1 MEKKLDKKI
10 LIGLIGLA
18 VFLIICVLV
27 IANGTAPLAIDQKI
41 QNWAFSLRDY
51 DLFWLTKLTKLSNTK
66 FIVALLILLGILPWT
81 RKKYGVPIAA
91 AEVTGLAAYTILKK
105 VIARPRP
112 DVSLHLISQGGFSF
126 PSGHGATSLI
136 VYGLGICLIRKY
148 VKNEI
153 LKNVLTV
160 ILSIL
165 IILIGFSRIYVGV
178 HWPTD
183 VLASWGLGIFIICMT
198 LMVIENLENIKEK

>member
-10 LIGLIGLA
+10 LIGLLGLA
-18 VFLIICVLV
+18 AFLIIGGIV
-27 IANGTAPLAIDQKI
+27 IAGGTMPLGVDLKI
-41 QNWAFSLRDY
+41 QKWAFSLRDY

-126 PSGHGATSLI
+126 PSGHGATSMI
-136 VYGLGICLIRKY
+136 VYGLMLCLIRKY
-148 VKNEI
+148 VKNPV
-153 LKNVLTV
+153 LKNTLTV

-165 IILIGFSRIYVGV
+165 IFLIGFSRIYVGV

-183 VLASWGLGIFIICMT
+183 VMASWGLGIFIICMT